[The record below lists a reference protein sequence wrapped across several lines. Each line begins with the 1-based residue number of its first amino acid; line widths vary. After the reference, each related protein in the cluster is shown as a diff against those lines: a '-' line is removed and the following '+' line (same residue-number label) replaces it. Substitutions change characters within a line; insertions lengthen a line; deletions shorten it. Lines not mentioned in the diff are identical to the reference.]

1 MMAALEARFWQ
12 IEHTADVAIAAAAP
26 DLASLF
32 DRCAAG
38 MFSLIAEGEAVAARE
53 EFRIEAA
60 GEDEAELLVD
70 FLRELLWLHAKHEF
84 LYADVRFEE
93 LGVRRA
99 VAVVWGERVDA
110 ARHAVVREIKAVTYH
125 GLEVVRGEEGWT
137 ARVVFDV

>member
-1 MMAALEARFWQ
+1 MMGACEGSFWQ

-38 MFSLIAEGEAVAARE
+38 MFSLIAEGDPVAARE
-53 EFRIEAA
+53 EVRVEAA

-70 FLRELLWLHAKHEF
+70 FLRELLWLHAESGF
-84 LYADVRFEE
+84 LYAEARFEE
-93 LGVRRA
+93 LGPRRLVALVR
-99 VAVVWGERVDA
+99 GERADP

-125 GLEVVRGEEGWT
+125 GLEVARGDEGWT